1 MGEGVLAAIVERKR
15 RDVAERLDAATSNPQ
30 PTPRSLRAV
39 LARPGARF
47 IMEVKKASPSGHR
60 SSVSVEAAVD
70 AYAPI
75 ADAIS
80 VLTDTPF
87 FGGSL
92 DDLRTARAHFDGPI
106 LAKDFIVDPAQV
118 VEARAHGADA
128 VLAILAVLSDDG
140 AAAVLDEA
148 RRLSMDVLVE
158 VHDEAEL
165 QRALRLDAP
174 IIGINNRDLNTLRT
188 DLSTTERL
196 APLVP
201 PDRIIVCESG
211 ISARKDVERL
221 GPLVDAFLVGSS
233 LMGAQSIPQAG
244 RGLVFGPVKICG
256 LTTVGDVRLARAA
269 GATHAGFIF
278 VPGTPRCV
286 GPEKAELIAQAKAE
300 GMFTVGVFR
309 DQPASK
315 ACATARAL
323 ALDAVQ
329 LHGGGDEMEALRANL
344 PSGCEIWAVSAVGER
359 VDPPSAGVD
368 RTLFDTRL
376 GKVSGGTGRVFDWSR
391 ISRRTDLP
399 TAFLAGGIGPHNA
412 RAAQKVGAFGLDV
425 GSNIETFPGRKDPQL
440 LRSLFEAL
448 RPDCRRSVECA

>member
-15 RDVAERLDAATSNPQ
+15 RDVAERRDAATFNPQ
-30 PTPRSLRAV
+30 PTERSLRGV

-47 IMEVKKASPSGHR
+47 IMEVKKASPSGHH
-60 SSVSVEAAVD
+60 SSVSVDAAVD

-92 DDLRTARAHFDGPI
+92 DDLRIARAHFDGPI
-106 LAKDFIVDPAQV
+106 LAKDFIVDPGQV
-118 VEARAHGADA
+118 AEARAHGADA
-128 VLAILAVLSDDG
+128 CLAIMAVLSDP
-140 AAAVLDEA
+140 AANAVFAEA
-148 RRLSMDVLVE
+148 QRLSMDVLVE

-165 QRALRLDAP
+165 LRALRLDAR

-201 PDRIIVCESG
+201 PDRIIVSESG
-211 ISARKDVERL
+211 ISTRKEVERL

-233 LMGAQSIPQAG
+233 LMRAESIAQAA
-244 RGLVFGPVKICG
+244 RRLVFGPVKICG
-256 LTTVGDVRLARAA
+256 LTRADDVRLARAA
-269 GATHAGFIF
+269 GATHAGFIL

-286 GPEKAELIAQAKAE
+286 GSEGAALIACAEAE
-300 GMFTVGVFR
+300 GMFAVGVFR
-309 DQPASK
+309 DQPASE
-315 ACATARAL
+315 AAETAWAL
-323 ALDAVQ
+323 GLDAVQ
-329 LHGGGDEMEALRANL
+329 LHGCDDEIEALRAEL
-344 PSGCEIWAVSAVGER
+344 PSGCEIWGVSAVGET
-359 VDPPSAGVD
+359 VDPPRAGVD
-368 RTLFDTRL
+368 RTLFDTRF
-376 GKVSGGTGRVFDWSR
+376 GQVSGGSGRMFDWSR
-391 ISRRTDLP
+391 ISERPDLA

-425 GSNIETFPGRKDPQL
+425 GSSIESFPGRKDPQG